1 MVKNSTLRKGDK
13 VWWWS
18 HLSGKTK
25 ALFVEYD
32 PDSPKKYCI
41 LAIGIGVKPNRMVHT
56 FRWPLRQVANVEE
69 GRTIDSR
76 RRTKG
81 V

>member
-1 MVKNSTLRKGDK
+1 VKFKRGDK

-18 HLSGKTK
+18 RLSSLTL
-25 ALFVEYD
+25 AVFVEYD
-32 PDSPKKYCI
+32 QDFPKRDCI
-41 LAIGIGVKPNRMVHT
+41 LAIPIGVRGNRMAHT

-69 GRTIDSR
+69 GRTMMTR
-76 RRTKG
+76 RRLKG